1 MINRILAVSAL
12 SFTMFSGVAYAAT
25 AEVTHSEPAVEG
37 KCPVGVYEVAN
48 NSCTIPGPATSQVN
62 AAQVTP
68 DGKGHYVATD
78 GDMKCL
84 DGTYD
89 IARNQCAVMGKAGLV
104 IVKAAPESVGGAT
117 ASGTTKEQPAVK

>member
-1 MINRILAVSAL
+1 MFNRIFAVSAL
-12 SFTMFSGVAYAAT
+12 SLTMFAGVGYAAT
-25 AEVTHSEPAVEG
+25 AEVTHTEAAVEG
-37 KCPVGVYEVAN
+37 KCPVGVYDVTTN
-48 NSCTIPGPATSQVN
+48 MCTIPGPATKQVN
-62 AAQVTP
+62 GSVPTA

-84 DGTYD
+84 EGTYD
-89 IARNQCAVMGKAGLV
+89 ISRNQCAVMGKAGLV